1 MLEARKNR
9 GCHVMYTSGKCF
21 YDIEEDVEMH
31 IMKMKRTRKM
41 GTPRQKAMT
50 NPYIFYYEL

>member
-1 MLEARKNR
+1 MSCIQVEN
-9 GCHVMYTSGKCF
+9 VF

-31 IMKMKRTRKM
+31 TRKRKRTRKM